1 MNIKNE
7 QLYEDS
13 LQSLGFKIS
22 FDVGDAYDLFKVVRN
37 RK

>member
-13 LQSLGFKIS
+13 LQSLVFKIS
-22 FDVGDAYDLFKVVRN
+22 FDVGDAYDLFKIVRN